1 MPLLQATHGRI
12 VDLRRHTNVHLY
24 WRGRYGPAERY
35 ELWLRDP
42 AGCEHQ
48 FTIHTR
54 ILPARH
60 GHEVSL
66 LTEALTV
73 RAIVNW
79 STGMRVNYLR
89 IDPPPLLRLRD
100 LWVPPALLIALASW
114 LGDVDLLILPPAAL
128 AYLLAAVMVRYV
140 IRHRHAAVIQRAL
153 REVQR
158 PGGGHR
164 DVARRNGREFEQ
176 GRIDPVA
183 LGRQDHAGKSRMAAA
198 DRNGCHARATMSFQ
212 RRPESR

>member
-1 MPLLQATHGRI
+1 MPLLQATHGYI

-54 ILPARH
+54 TMPARR
-60 GHEVSL
+60 GHEVTL
-66 LTEALTV
+66 LADAHAV

-79 STGMRVNYLR
+79 STGMSVNYLR
-89 IDPPPLLRLRD
+89 VDPPPLLRLRD

-114 LGDVDLLILPPAAL
+114 LGDVGLLILPPAAL
-128 AYLLAAVMVRYV
+128 SYLLAAAMVRYV
-140 IRHRHAAVIQRAL
+140 IRHRRAAVIQRVLLEA
-153 REVQR
+153 QR
-158 PGGGHR
+158 PDSGQR
-164 DVARRNGREFEQ
+164 DVARRN
-176 GRIDPVA
+176 
-183 LGRQDHAGKSRMAAA
+183 
-198 DRNGCHARATMSFQ
+198 
-212 RRPESR
+212 RRG

>member
-24 WRGRYGPAERY
+24 WHGRYGPAERY

-48 FTIHTR
+48 FTILTR
-54 ILPARH
+54 TLPARR
-60 GHEVSL
+60 GHEVAL

-79 STGMRVNYLR
+79 STGISVNYLR

-100 LWVPPALLIALASW
+100 LWVTPALLIALASW
-114 LGDVDLLILPPAAL
+114 LGDVGLLILPPAVL
-128 AYLLAAVMVRYV
+128 SFLLTAVMVRNV
-140 IRHRHAAVIQRAL
+140 IRHRR
-153 REVQR
+153 
-158 PGGGHR
+158 
-164 DVARRNGREFEQ
+164 
-176 GRIDPVA
+176 
-183 LGRQDHAGKSRMAAA
+183 AA
-198 DRNGCHARATMSFQ
+198 DIQLA
-212 RRPESR
+212 